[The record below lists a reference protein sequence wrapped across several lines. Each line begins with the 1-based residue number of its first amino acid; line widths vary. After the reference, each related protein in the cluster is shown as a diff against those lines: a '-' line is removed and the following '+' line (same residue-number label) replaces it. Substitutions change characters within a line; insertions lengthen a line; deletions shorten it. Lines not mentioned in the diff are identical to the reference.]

1 MKNKKSIAKLLTKPN
16 KSFILYKYNNGEEI
30 IKWKLERSMLMQ
42 IELNKIQE
50 LLDWM
55 KTKIYLNTKVEQA
68 NKRYVKRGQVYNCYF
83 GIGVGNE
90 IQKLRPGIV
99 LQNNIG
105 NSKSGNIIV
114 APITHTCK
122 DIPSIV
128 KITTQHNNDGR
139 VLLDG
144 FVNVSNI
151 LCVSKARLENYIT
164 TLSTTEM
171 KQIDIAIAISLD
183 LMRYYAKLKNNLD
196 DKLNYIQKIKQEKNL
211 AQNQIQELLNI
222 SNSSDFEELKIFLE
236 KYRQLS

>member
-1 MKNKKSIAKLLTKPN
+1 
-16 KSFILYKYNNGEEI
+16 
-30 IKWKLERSMLMQ
+30 MQ
-42 IELNKIQE
+42 IELNTIQE

-55 KTKIYLNTKVEQA
+55 KTKLYLNTKVNQA

-90 IQKLRPGIV
+90 IQKLRPCII

-114 APITHTCK
+114 SPITHTYK
-122 DIPSIV
+122 NIPSIV
-128 KITTQHNNDGR
+128 KINTQYNDDGNI
-139 VLLDG
+139 LLDG
-144 FVNVSNI
+144 YVNISNI

-183 LMRYYAKLKNNLD
+183 LMHYYAKLNKNLE
-196 DKLNYIQKIKQEKNL
+196 DKLEYIQKIKNERNL
-211 AQNQIQELLNI
+211 AQDQLKDLLDISGYSNFQELKK
-222 SNSSDFEELKIFLE
+222 FLK
-236 KYRQLS
+236 KYRQSV